1 MFDRFTDQARRAVV
15 YAREEARRL
24 EYNYIST
31 EHLLLGLIRETDGLP
46 ARALHSMGIA
56 LDELWS
62 ELESVIGRGHA
73 APIGRFPFTI
83 RARAVLELS
92 LREALQLG
100 HNYIGTEHLLLGLVR
115 EGEGVA
121 AGILRDYDADLQTVR
136 GAITSLLVGEGPAG
150 GPSPDRLPPAN
161 ENAELLRVVPLV
173 HKVAAPPMEFTLI
186 ALDLWTAFVD
196 FRYALSIGNR
206 EPGDTFTL
214 SGWRLEDDQKTPYRA
229 RTLRTAGRML
239 PVVFT
244 ERFMPAPPPSAS
256 LLTLVLRSDEP
267 GKDLLRLEISY
278 RDLQG
283 PSGGQPRPGHLP
295 GAGPGQHGPAGPPP
309 PVPRQP
315 MAPPPPGLARPGPQQ
330 PYPQQPYPP
339 GRPGPERQ
347 RPPGQRPQ
355 PQPPS
360 RYPPPSRPR

>member
-24 EYNYIST
+24 EYNFIST

-46 ARALHSMGIA
+46 ARALRSLGIA

-62 ELESVIGRGHA
+62 ELEGVIGRGHA

-83 RARAVLELS
+83 RARAVLELA

-115 EGEGVA
+115 EGEGLA
-121 AGILRDYDADLQTVR
+121 AGILREYDADLPTVR
-136 GAITSLLVGEGPAG
+136 GAITGLLVSEGPAG

-161 ENAELLRVVPLV
+161 ETAELQRVLPLLR
-173 HKVAAPPMEFTLI
+173 KVTAPPMEFTLI
-186 ALDLWTAFVD
+186 ALDLWSAFVD

-206 EPGDTFTL
+206 EPGDEFTL
-214 SGWRLEDDQKTPYRA
+214 SGWRLEDDVGTAYRA

-244 ERFMPAPPPSAS
+244 ERFMPAPPDRAT

-267 GKDLLRLEISY
+267 GKDLLRVEITYASPNAP
-278 RDLQG
+278 RHPRG
-283 PSGGQPRPGHLP
+283 PEPELVEP
-295 GAGPGQHGPAGPPP
+295 
-309 PVPRQP
+309 
-315 MAPPPPGLARPGPQQ
+315 
-330 PYPQQPYPP
+330 
-339 GRPGPERQ
+339 PGPERPYLPDPAVPP
-347 RPPGQRPQ
+347 RPAGQRPYLR
-355 PQPPS
+355 PPS
-360 RYPPPSRPR
+360 RYPPPSRRG

>member
-15 YAREEARRL
+15 FAREEARRL

-46 ARALHSMGIA
+46 ARALQSMGIA

-62 ELESVIGRGHA
+62 ELESVTGRGRT
-73 APIGRFPFTI
+73 APIGRFPFTV

-115 EGEGVA
+115 EGEGIA
-121 AGILRDYDADLQTVR
+121 AGILRDYGVDLQTVR

-161 ENAELLRVVPLV
+161 ESAELLRVVPLV
-173 HKVAAPPMEFTLI
+173 HKVASPPMEFTLI

-196 FRYALSIGNR
+196 FRYALTIGNR
-206 EPGDTFTL
+206 EPGDTFIL
-214 SGWRLEDDQKTPYRA
+214 SGWRLEDDLRTAYRA

-244 ERFMPAPPPSAS
+244 ERFMPAPPPTAS
-256 LLTLVLRSDEP
+256 LLTLVLRGDVLHGDEQ
-267 GKDLLRLEISY
+267 GDDLLRLEIAYSG
-278 RDLQG
+278 LQG
-283 PSGGQPRPGHLP
+283 PSGQQAARGRQGPAPGPQHAPMPRP
-295 GAGPGQHGPAGPPP
+295 Q
-309 PVPRQP
+309 QP
-315 MAPPPPGLARPGPQQ
+315 PPPPGLGPPRPGPPP
-330 PYPQQPYPP
+330 PYP
-339 GRPGPERQ
+339 PGPERQ
-347 RPPGQRPQ
+347 GPPGQQRPY

-360 RYPPPSRPR
+360 RYPPQSRPR